1 MMPLSATS
9 AALSASPVLT
19 ACLVLSLLA
28 VVLGPALWRSRR
40 KKACVRT
47 AGISVIVPRPH
58 G

>member
-9 AALSASPVLT
+9 AVLSASPVLT

-40 KKACVRT
+40 KKRV
-47 AGISVIVPRPH
+47 
-58 G
+58 

>member
-28 VVLGPALWRSRR
+28 VVLGPAPWRSRR
-40 KKACVRT
+40 KKRV
-47 AGISVIVPRPH
+47 
-58 G
+58 